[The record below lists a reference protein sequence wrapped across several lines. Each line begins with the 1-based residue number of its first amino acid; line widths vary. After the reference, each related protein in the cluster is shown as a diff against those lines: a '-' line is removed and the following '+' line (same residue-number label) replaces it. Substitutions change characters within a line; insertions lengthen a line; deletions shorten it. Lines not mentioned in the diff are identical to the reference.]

1 MHFSSYN
8 PNDRYR
14 QRSARRT
21 SSIIAFMF
29 AFGSVF
35 GAGFWVGG
43 IGSQQRL
50 YILQEEKRVLREE
63 NNEGHSV
70 MVGLRADAQTS
81 GVRLEQLRASYD
93 ELLSDGPMRDLVT
106 LVRNQIVEGV
116 DVKRLESVILSAR
129 PPQNCSD
136 PENKRF
142 VVKTPVYKGPSSK
155 ASIRGGISVFG
166 IGSASKNNKGK
177 KEAWFDP
184 SQPVEMIFQ
193 SKGKEPEKKKGILP
207 IHYSMISG
215 DKEYRFTITA
225 GAKSFVKVTFDHC
238 DYP

>member
-29 AFGSVF
+29 VF
-35 GAGFWVGG
+35 GGIFCAGFWVGG
-43 IGSQQRL
+43 IRSQQLL
-50 YILQEEKRVLREE
+50 YILQEEKRILGEE
-63 NNEGHSV
+63 NDEGHSV
-70 MVGLRADAQTS
+70 MVELRAEAQTS
-81 GVRLEQLRASYD
+81 SVRLEQLRASYD
-93 ELLSDGPMRDLVT
+93 ELLSDGPMRDLIT
-106 LVRNQIVEGV
+106 LVRKQIVQGV
-116 DVKRLESVILSAR
+116 DAKRLESVILSAR

-155 ASIRGGISVFG
+155 AFIRGGIYVFG
-166 IGSASKNNKGK
+166 SGSASKNNKGK

-184 SQPVEMIFQ
+184 SKPVEITFQ
-193 SKGKEPEKKKGILP
+193 GKGEKPTKKKGVLP
-207 IHYSMISG
+207 IHYSMIYG

-225 GAKSFVKVTFDHC
+225 SSKSFVKVTFDHC

>member
-21 SSIIAFMF
+21 SSIIVFMF
-29 AFGSVF
+29 VF
-35 GAGFWVGG
+35 GGVFSAGFWAGG
-43 IGSQQRL
+43 MRSQQRL

-63 NNEGHSV
+63 NDDGQRV
-70 MVGLRADAQTS
+70 MVELRAEAQTS
-81 GVRLEQLRASYD
+81 SVRLEQLKASYD

-106 LVRNQIVEGV
+106 LVRKQLVQGV
-116 DVKRLESVILSAR
+116 DAKRLKSVILSAR

-155 ASIRGGISVFG
+155 AFIRGGISIFG
-166 IGSASKNNKGK
+166 TGIASKNSKGK

-184 SQPVEMIFQ
+184 SQPVEITFQ
-193 SKGKEPEKKKGILP
+193 GKGKKPENKKGVLP
-207 IHYSMISG
+207 IHYSMVSG
-215 DKEYRFTITA
+215 GKEYRFTITA
-225 GAKSFVKVTFDHC
+225 GSKSFVKVTYDHC